1 MKRGEFSFGKLHDIW
16 ENGYFK
22 IRIEYFLGKEPK
34 RKGFSWFFM
43 KNGFFFFQW
52 EKYKFTNFKKKKF
65 GKVRKTLINKTV
77 KKLNFKIKDLLNI
90 AFFRTKG
97 FQNSFGRKSLKT
109 YIEVIK
115 K

>member
-52 EKYKFTNFKKKKF
+52 EKYKFTNFKKKKI

-77 KKLNFKIKDLLNI
+77 KKLNFKIKDLSNI

>member
-43 KNGFFFFQW
+43 KNGFFFFFN
-52 EKYKFTNFKKKKF
+52 EKNTNLLILRKKNL
-65 GKVRKTLINKTV
+65 GK
-77 KKLNFKIKDLLNI
+77 
-90 AFFRTKG
+90 
-97 FQNSFGRKSLKT
+97 
-109 YIEVIK
+109 
-115 K
+115 